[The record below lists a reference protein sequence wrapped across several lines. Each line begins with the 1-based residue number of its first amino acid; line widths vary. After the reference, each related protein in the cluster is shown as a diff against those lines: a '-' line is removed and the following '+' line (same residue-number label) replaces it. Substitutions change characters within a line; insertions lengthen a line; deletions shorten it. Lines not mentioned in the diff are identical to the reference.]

1 MPQEPH
7 FLADLTF
14 ISPHMAGKPPINLSF
29 KAELDLAIS
38 GMKHMAAIELE
49 PQLTAEHSTPSKI
62 VLLCPEFQ
70 TGRLHPGKE
79 FAVYSGPQLL
89 ATGVITEVLDAVLR
103 A

>member
-1 MPQEPH
+1 MHREPH
-7 FLADLTF
+7 FLANLTF
-14 ISPHMAGKPPINLSF
+14 MPPYMVGKPPINLSF
-29 KAELDLAIS
+29 KAELDLAVS

-49 PQLTAEHSTPSKI
+49 PQPLGEHSTPSRI

-79 FAVYSGPQLL
+79 LAVYSGPQLL
-89 ATGVITEVLDAVLR
+89 AKGVITAVTDAVLR